1 MEDLLTW
8 PLVLFLSGALLGV
21 GGYFGARADEMH
33 IAQMAAQNVART
45 AAVTNNQQ
53 AIVQAAQATVTGSG
67 APATWN
73 GQPAIAASDVQ
84 IQTEDNGQLITAQVT
99 YHAPVVFPQL
109 MNWLGISSGWTQPI
123 TATATYYNEL
133 GNGSPGT
140 VSVSNAT
147 GNTTAN
153 GTGGLATP
161 QNTSFKLTI
170 AVTGPAPATTFLNGQ
185 SVQITATS
193 NQDVSMAPGDAL
205 QIYDQSTGQWL
216 GMPTFSGTSDTVT
229 VSGINESDTFVA
241 YIAPWGT
248 TSGAVVQ
255 STPLT
260 VQWISPSQLVSMI
273 QVSATAYPGTAP
285 GVATPQGAPA
295 GSWTAQTQNGTNNQ
309 VWNNESVEIVAKV
322 PSSVY
327 LNGGSLALYNATTG
341 QQISGPGSPVSVGT
355 QNSQAYAMVSQQ
367 VTGSSPVTQSYGAQ
381 FTWNGQTFTTPSSS
395 NVQVIW
401 EPNISFQLGLSNN
414 GGTITLTA
422 TASFPFQGSNA
433 NGNYTWYAFLYNQ
446 SLMQWYQPQG
456 LTTSQNQVSWSF
468 SQSQYAGDYFVA
480 VLNNS
485 PSVPS
490 SWAYPQSGA
499 QPPLTS
505 NQQAIY
511 TVTLTAQGD
520 STDNNVTLTATSNL
534 PLNGHTMSIVNLTTG
549 QVIASTTQ
557 GTTLTTTVQATP
569 QQTTQ
574 YQAQIN

>member
-33 IAQMAAQNVART
+33 IAQMAAQNAART

-53 AIVQAAQATVTGSG
+53 TIVQAAQATVTGSG

-109 MNWLGISSGWTQPI
+109 MKWLGISSGWTQPI

-140 VSVSNAT
+140 VSLSNAT
-147 GNTTAN
+147 GNTTTN
-153 GTGGLATP
+153 GTGGLASP
-161 QNTSFKLTI
+161 QNTSFKLTL
-170 AVTGPAPATTFLNGQ
+170 AVTGPASATTFLNGQ

-229 VSGINESDTFVA
+229 VSGNNESDTFVA

-248 TSGAVVQ
+248 TSGAVAQ
-255 STPLT
+255 SAPLT
-260 VQWISPSQLVSMI
+260 LQWISPSQLASMI

-309 VWNNESVEIVAKV
+309 VWNNESVEITASL

-327 LNGGSLALYNATTG
+327 TTGGSLSVFNASTG
-341 QQISGPGSPVSVGT
+341 QPLTGPGSPT
-355 QNSQAYAMVSQQ
+355 DTNQAYAMVSQQ
-367 VTGSSPVTQSYGAQ
+367 ASGSPLTQTFGAQ
-381 FTWNGQTFTTPSSS
+381 WTWNGQTYTTPS
-395 NVQVIW
+395 NNDVQVIW
-401 EPNISFQLGLSNN
+401 EPDNSFQLGLANN

-422 TASFPFQGSNA
+422 TATFPLQGQNA
-433 NGNYTWYAFLYNQ
+433 NGGYTYYAYLYNQ

-456 LTTSQNQVSWSF
+456 ITTTSNQVSWSF

-480 VLNNS
+480 YLESGSTPVLGS
-485 PSVPS
+485 
-490 SWAYPQSGA
+490 YPQSGA
-499 QPPLTS
+499 QPPLES